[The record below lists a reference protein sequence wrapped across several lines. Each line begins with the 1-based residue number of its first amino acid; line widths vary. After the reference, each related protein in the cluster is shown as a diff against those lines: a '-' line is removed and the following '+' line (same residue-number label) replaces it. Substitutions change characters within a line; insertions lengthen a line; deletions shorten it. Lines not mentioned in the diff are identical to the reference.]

1 MKKRIV
7 VLGTGGTISGR
18 SDSTADNLGYKT
30 GEVGIESLLE
40 AISAE
45 RQSGFQIDG
54 EQLAQ
59 LDSKDMSFAVL
70 WALAQRVE
78 TLLASPDVIGIVITH
93 GTDTLE
99 ETAFFLQHVCKP
111 LKPVVLTCAMRPATS
126 LLSDGPQNLLDGLK
140 VASCVDAAGVFVVC
154 AGRIHN
160 AYLVQKT
167 HSYRLDA
174 FSSGESGCC
183 GFVEEGC
190 VRFVSMSPRVETRT
204 GSGSAKKIV
213 FPVDDR
219 AWPRVEILMNFVG
232 ASGLTVDALVANGVN
247 GIVIAGTGNGT
258 IHHSLEIALRRAQFE
273 GIAVLIATRCV
284 KGRVLPAEGQE
295 FEASGGLSP
304 VKARIAL
311 ILRLLNREIFQDQ

>member
-1 MKKRIV
+1 MEKRIV

-18 SDSTADNLGYKT
+18 SDSTADNLSYKA
-30 GEVGIESLLE
+30 GEVGIESLLK
-40 AISAE
+40 AIPDE
-45 RQSGFQIDG
+45 RRSGFRIDG
-54 EQLAQ
+54 EQVVQ

-99 ETAFFLQHVCKP
+99 ETAFFLQQVCNP

-126 LLSDGPQNLLDGLK
+126 LLSDGPQNLLDGIR
-140 VASCVDAAGVFVVC
+140 VALCVDAAGVFVVC
-154 AGRIHN
+154 AGRVHN

-190 VRFVSMSPRVETRT
+190 VRFVSTLPRVEIRSGL
-204 GSGSAKKIV
+204 GSIKKIA
-213 FPVDDR
+213 FPADDD

-232 ASGLTVDALVANGVN
+232 ASGLTVDALVANGVD

-258 IHHSLEIALRRAQFE
+258 IHQSLEIALRRAQLE
-273 GIAVLIATRCV
+273 GIAVLVATRCV
-284 KGRVLPAEGQE
+284 NGRVLPIKGRE
-295 FEASGGLSP
+295 FEVLAGLSP

-311 ILRLLNREIFQDQ
+311 ILRLLDRKIF